1 MAIVLNIKLDKINSR
16 NSSNEKEVTE
26 KDNSN
31 ETFNS
36 KFKEQ
41 GEMRGVWLSTVN
53 NLDWPEVGSYNNNK
67 MQQELLKE
75 KLDFIEDN
83 NMNTVFFQVRPMG
96 DALYESEYSPWSKYL
111 TGELGKDPGYDPLE
125 FAIKEAHKRGI
136 EIQAWFNP
144 FRIDSNSEKF
154 NLDNYINE
162 LPEGSPLKENKD
174 WIVKYD
180 KYSYL
185 DIGIPEVRQY
195 VIDLIL
201 EVVDKYNID
210 GVVLDDYFYPYDYPL
225 PEGEDRE
232 GEVANNRRESVNNL
246 IRTIYKVIKSTKPSV
261 QFGVSP
267 YGVWKNKSSDLI
279 GSESNSL
286 ESYYDLYMDTLT
298 WIDEH
303 IVDYIAPQIYWSTD
317 NNDINYE
324 VMVSWWN
331 DVVKDSGVRLYIGQN
346 INDLDIASEIYKQI
360 EINREY
366 EYVSGN
372 ILFSAS
378 DIMNDNDNIVMQLK
392 EAYNCKAI
400 LPTKFNDN

>member
-1 MAIVLNIKLDKINSR
+1 MYNRCTLV
-16 NSSNEKEVTE
+16 E
-26 KDNSN
+26 
-31 ETFNS
+31 F
-36 KFKEQ
+36 
-41 GEMRGVWLSTVN
+41 RGVWIVSVYN
-53 NLDWPEVGSYNNNK
+53 IDWPKILDNTEAQK
-67 MQQELLKE
+67 QE
-75 KLDFIEDN
+75 FIEILDKLQSLN
-83 NMNTVFFQVRPMG
+83 INAIFVQVRPTS
-96 DALYESEYSPWSKYL
+96 DALYKSYINPWSKYL
-111 TGELGKDPGYDPLE
+111 TGEQGKYPGYDPLQFMIE
-125 FAIKEAHKRGI
+125 ETHKRNM
-136 EIQAWFNP
+136 EFHAWLNP
-144 FRIDSNSEKF
+144 YRITTQGTD
-154 NLDNYINE
+154 LNE
-162 LPEGSPLKENKD
+162 LAPNNPARIKPEWVLEFNNALFYDPENPEVIEYVAITVYEIIK
-174 WIVKYD
+174 KYD
-180 KYSYL
+180 V
-185 DIGIPEVRQY
+185 DGIHF
-195 VIDLIL
+195 
-201 EVVDKYNID
+201 
-210 GVVLDDYFYPYDYPL
+210 DDYFYPYDYPL
-225 PEGEDRE
+225 PEGE
-232 GEVANNRRESVNNL
+232 VANNRREAVNNL

-298 WIDEH
+298 WIDENT
-303 IVDYIAPQIYWSTD
+303 IDYIAPQIYWSTD
-317 NNDINYE
+317 NNDSNYE

>member
-1 MAIVLNIKLDKINSR
+1 MYNRCTLV
-16 NSSNEKEVTE
+16 E
-26 KDNSN
+26 
-31 ETFNS
+31 F
-36 KFKEQ
+36 
-41 GEMRGVWLSTVN
+41 RGVWIASVYN
-53 NLDWPEVGSYNNNK
+53 IDWPKTLDNPEAQK
-67 MQQELLKE
+67 QE
-75 KLDFIEDN
+75 FIEILDKLQSLN
-83 NMNTVFFQVRPMG
+83 INAIFVQIRPTS
-96 DALYESEYSPWSKYL
+96 DALYKSYINPWSKYL
-111 TGELGKDPGYDPLE
+111 TGEQGKYPGYDPLQFMIE
-125 FAIKEAHKRGI
+125 ETHKRDM
-136 EIQAWFNP
+136 EFHAWLNP
-144 FRIDSNSEKF
+144 YRITTQGTD
-154 NLDNYINE
+154 LNE
-162 LPEGSPLKENKD
+162 LAPNNPARIKPEWVLEFNNALFYDPENPEVIEYVAITVYEIIK
-174 WIVKYD
+174 KYD
-180 KYSYL
+180 V
-185 DIGIPEVRQY
+185 DGIHF
-195 VIDLIL
+195 
-201 EVVDKYNID
+201 
-210 GVVLDDYFYPYDYPL
+210 DDYFYPYDYPL

-232 GEVANNRRESVNNL
+232 GEVANNRREAVNNL

-303 IVDYIAPQIYWSTD
+303 IVDYIAPQIYWSTY
-317 NNDINYE
+317 NNDSNYE

-366 EYVSGN
+366 ENVSGN

>member
-1 MAIVLNIKLDKINSR
+1 MYNRCTLV
-16 NSSNEKEVTE
+16 E
-26 KDNSN
+26 
-31 ETFNS
+31 F
-36 KFKEQ
+36 
-41 GEMRGVWLSTVN
+41 RGVWIASVYN
-53 NLDWPEVGSYNNNK
+53 IDWPKTFDDLETQK
-67 MQQELLKE
+67 QE
-75 KLDFIEDN
+75 FIEILDKLQSLN
-83 NMNTVFFQVRPMG
+83 INAIFVQVRPTS
-96 DALYESEYSPWSKYL
+96 DALYKSYINPWSKYL
-111 TGELGKDPGYDPLE
+111 TGEQGKYPGYDPLQFMIE
-125 FAIKEAHKRGI
+125 ETHKRDMEFHAWLNPYRITTQGI
-136 EIQAWFNP
+136 
-144 FRIDSNSEKF
+144 D
-154 NLDNYINE
+154 LNE
-162 LPEGSPLKENKD
+162 LAPNNPARIKPEWVLEFNNELFYDPENPEVIEYVAITVYEIIK
-174 WIVKYD
+174 KYD
-180 KYSYL
+180 V
-185 DIGIPEVRQY
+185 DGIHF
-195 VIDLIL
+195 
-201 EVVDKYNID
+201 
-210 GVVLDDYFYPYDYPL
+210 DDYFYPYDYPL

-298 WIDEH
+298 WIDENT
-303 IVDYIAPQIYWSTD
+303 IDYIAPQIYWSTD
-317 NNDINYE
+317 NNDSNYE

>member
-96 DALYESEYSPWSKYL
+96 DDLYESEYSPWSKYL

-162 LPEGSPLKENKD
+162 LPEDSPLKE
-174 WIVKYD
+174 IVSSSGK
-180 KYSYL
+180 SF
-185 DIGIPEVRQY
+185 INS
-195 VIDLIL
+195 IL
-201 EVVDKYNID
+201 YGSSFISSKASFL
-210 GVVLDDYFYPYDYPL
+210 G
-225 PEGEDRE
+225 
-232 GEVANNRRESVNNL
+232 SSNL
-246 IRTIYKVIKSTKPSV
+246 SI
-261 QFGVSP
+261 
-267 YGVWKNKSSDLI
+267 
-279 GSESNSL
+279 
-286 ESYYDLYMDTLT
+286 
-298 WIDEH
+298 
-303 IVDYIAPQIYWSTD
+303 
-317 NNDINYE
+317 
-324 VMVSWWN
+324 
-331 DVVKDSGVRLYIGQN
+331 
-346 INDLDIASEIYKQI
+346 
-360 EINREY
+360 
-366 EYVSGN
+366 
-372 ILFSAS
+372 
-378 DIMNDNDNIVMQLK
+378 
-392 EAYNCKAI
+392 
-400 LPTKFNDN
+400 

>member
-1 MAIVLNIKLDKINSR
+1 MYNRCTLV
-16 NSSNEKEVTE
+16 E
-26 KDNSN
+26 
-31 ETFNS
+31 F
-36 KFKEQ
+36 
-41 GEMRGVWLSTVN
+41 RGVWIASVYN
-53 NLDWPEVGSYNNNK
+53 IDWPKTLDDPEAQK
-67 MQQELLKE
+67 QE
-75 KLDFIEDN
+75 FIEILDKLQSLN
-83 NMNTVFFQVRPMG
+83 INAIFVQIRPTS
-96 DALYESEYSPWSKYL
+96 DALYKSYINPWSKYL
-111 TGELGKDPGYDPLE
+111 TGEQGKYPGYDPLQFMIE
-125 FAIKEAHKRGI
+125 ETHKRDM
-136 EIQAWFNP
+136 EFHAWLNP
-144 FRIDSNSEKF
+144 YRITTQGTD
-154 NLDNYINE
+154 LNE
-162 LPEGSPLKENKD
+162 LAPNNPARIKPEWVLEFNNALFYDPENPEVIEYVAITVYEIIK
-174 WIVKYD
+174 KYD
-180 KYSYL
+180 V
-185 DIGIPEVRQY
+185 DGIHF
-195 VIDLIL
+195 
-201 EVVDKYNID
+201 
-210 GVVLDDYFYPYDYPL
+210 DDYFYPYDYPL
-225 PEGEDRE
+225 PEGE
-232 GEVANNRRESVNNL
+232 VANNRREAVNNL

-303 IVDYIAPQIYWSTD
+303 IVDYIAPQIYWSTY
-317 NNDINYE
+317 NNDSNYE

-366 EYVSGN
+366 ENVSGN

>member
-1 MAIVLNIKLDKINSR
+1 MYNRCTLV
-16 NSSNEKEVTE
+16 E
-26 KDNSN
+26 
-31 ETFNS
+31 F
-36 KFKEQ
+36 
-41 GEMRGVWLSTVN
+41 RGVWIASVYN
-53 NLDWPEVGSYNNNK
+53 IDWPKTLDNPEAQK
-67 MQQELLKE
+67 QE
-75 KLDFIEDN
+75 FIEILDKLQSLN
-83 NMNTVFFQVRPMG
+83 INAIFVQIRPTS
-96 DALYESEYSPWSKYL
+96 DALYKSYINPWSKYL
-111 TGELGKDPGYDPLE
+111 TGEQGKYPGYDPLQFMIE
-125 FAIKEAHKRGI
+125 ETHKRDM
-136 EIQAWFNP
+136 EFHAWLNP
-144 FRIDSNSEKF
+144 YRITTQGTD
-154 NLDNYINE
+154 LNE
-162 LPEGSPLKENKD
+162 LAPNNPARIKSEWVLEFNNALFYDPENPEVIEYVAVTVYEIIK
-174 WIVKYD
+174 KYD
-180 KYSYL
+180 V
-185 DIGIPEVRQY
+185 DGIHF
-195 VIDLIL
+195 
-201 EVVDKYNID
+201 
-210 GVVLDDYFYPYDYPL
+210 DDYFYPYDYPL

-232 GEVANNRRESVNNL
+232 GEVANNRREAVNNL

-303 IVDYIAPQIYWSTD
+303 IVDYIAPQIYWSTY
-317 NNDINYE
+317 NNDSNYE

-366 EYVSGN
+366 ENVSGN

-378 DIMNDNDNIVMQLK
+378 DIMNDTDNVVMQLK

>member
-1 MAIVLNIKLDKINSR
+1 MYNRCTLV
-16 NSSNEKEVTE
+16 E
-26 KDNSN
+26 
-31 ETFNS
+31 F
-36 KFKEQ
+36 
-41 GEMRGVWLSTVN
+41 RGVWIASVYN
-53 NLDWPEVGSYNNNK
+53 IDWPKTLDNPEAQK
-67 MQQELLKE
+67 QE
-75 KLDFIEDN
+75 FIEILDKLQSLN
-83 NMNTVFFQVRPMG
+83 INAIFVQIRPTS
-96 DALYESEYSPWSKYL
+96 DALYKSYINPWSKYL
-111 TGELGKDPGYDPLE
+111 TGEQGKYPGYDPLQFMIE
-125 FAIKEAHKRGI
+125 ETHKRDMEFHAWLNPYRITTQGI
-136 EIQAWFNP
+136 
-144 FRIDSNSEKF
+144 D
-154 NLDNYINE
+154 LNE
-162 LPEGSPLKENKD
+162 LAPNNPARIKPEWVLEFNNALFYDPENPEVIEYVAITVYEIIK
-174 WIVKYD
+174 KYD
-180 KYSYL
+180 V
-185 DIGIPEVRQY
+185 DGIHF
-195 VIDLIL
+195 
-201 EVVDKYNID
+201 
-210 GVVLDDYFYPYDYPL
+210 DDYFYPYDYPL

-232 GEVANNRRESVNNL
+232 GEVANNRREAVNNL

-317 NNDINYE
+317 NNDSNYE

>member
-1 MAIVLNIKLDKINSR
+1 MYNRCTLV
-16 NSSNEKEVTE
+16 E
-26 KDNSN
+26 
-31 ETFNS
+31 F
-36 KFKEQ
+36 
-41 GEMRGVWLSTVN
+41 RGVWIASVYN
-53 NLDWPEVGSYNNNK
+53 IDWPKTLDNPEAQK
-67 MQQELLKE
+67 QE
-75 KLDFIEDN
+75 FIEILDKLQSLN
-83 NMNTVFFQVRPMG
+83 INAIFVQIRPTS
-96 DALYESEYSPWSKYL
+96 DALYKSYINPWSKYL
-111 TGELGKDPGYDPLE
+111 TGEQGKYPGYDPLQFMIE
-125 FAIKEAHKRGI
+125 ETHKRDM
-136 EIQAWFNP
+136 EFHAWLNP
-144 FRIDSNSEKF
+144 YRITTQGTD
-154 NLDNYINE
+154 LNE
-162 LPEGSPLKENKD
+162 LAPNNPARIKPEWVLEFNNALFYDPENPEVIEYVAITVYEIIK
-174 WIVKYD
+174 KYD
-180 KYSYL
+180 V
-185 DIGIPEVRQY
+185 DGIHF
-195 VIDLIL
+195 
-201 EVVDKYNID
+201 
-210 GVVLDDYFYPYDYPL
+210 DDYFYPYDYPL

-286 ESYYDLYMDTLT
+286 ESYYNLYMDTLT
-298 WIDEH
+298 WIDENT
-303 IVDYIAPQIYWSTD
+303 IDYIAPQIYWSTD
-317 NNDINYE
+317 NNDSNYE

-366 EYVSGN
+366 ENVSGN

-378 DIMNDNDNIVMQLK
+378 DIMNDNDNVVMQLK

>member
-1 MAIVLNIKLDKINSR
+1 MYNRCTLV
-16 NSSNEKEVTE
+16 E
-26 KDNSN
+26 
-31 ETFNS
+31 F
-36 KFKEQ
+36 
-41 GEMRGVWLSTVN
+41 RGVWIASVYN
-53 NLDWPEVGSYNNNK
+53 IDWPKTLDNPEAQK
-67 MQQELLKE
+67 QE
-75 KLDFIEDN
+75 FIEILDKLQSLN
-83 NMNTVFFQVRPMG
+83 INAIFVQIRPTS
-96 DALYESEYSPWSKYL
+96 DALYKSYINPWSKYL
-111 TGELGKDPGYDPLE
+111 TGEQGKYPGYDPLQFMIE
-125 FAIKEAHKRGI
+125 ETHKRNM
-136 EIQAWFNP
+136 EFHAWLNP
-144 FRIDSNSEKF
+144 YRITTQGTD
-154 NLDNYINE
+154 LNE
-162 LPEGSPLKENKD
+162 LAPNNPARIKPEWVLEFNNALFYDPENPEVIEYVAVTVYEIIK
-174 WIVKYD
+174 KYD
-180 KYSYL
+180 V
-185 DIGIPEVRQY
+185 DGIHF
-195 VIDLIL
+195 
-201 EVVDKYNID
+201 
-210 GVVLDDYFYPYDYPL
+210 DDYFYPYNYPL

-232 GEVANNRRESVNNL
+232 GEVANNRREAVNNL

-298 WIDEH
+298 WIDEY
-303 IVDYIAPQIYWSTD
+303 IVDYIAPQIYWTTY
-317 NNDINYE
+317 NNDSNYE

-366 EYVSGN
+366 ENVSGN

-378 DIMNDNDNIVMQLK
+378 DIMNDNDNVVMQLK

>member
-1 MAIVLNIKLDKINSR
+1 MYNRCTLV
-16 NSSNEKEVTE
+16 E
-26 KDNSN
+26 
-31 ETFNS
+31 F
-36 KFKEQ
+36 
-41 GEMRGVWLSTVN
+41 RGVWIASVYN
-53 NLDWPEVGSYNNNK
+53 IDWPKTLDNPEAQK
-67 MQQELLKE
+67 QEFIEILD
-75 KLDFIEDN
+75 KLDSLNINAIF
-83 NMNTVFFQVRPMG
+83 VQVRPTS
-96 DALYESEYSPWSKYL
+96 DALYKSYINPWSKYL
-111 TGELGKDPGYDPLE
+111 TGEQGKYPGYDPLQFMIE
-125 FAIKEAHKRGI
+125 EIHKRDM
-136 EIQAWFNP
+136 EFHAWLNP
-144 FRIDSNSEKF
+144 YRITTQGTD
-154 NLDNYINE
+154 LNE
-162 LPEGSPLKENKD
+162 LAPNNPARIKPEWVLEFNNALFYDPENPEVIEYVAITVYEIIK
-174 WIVKYD
+174 KYD
-180 KYSYL
+180 V
-185 DIGIPEVRQY
+185 DGIHF
-195 VIDLIL
+195 
-201 EVVDKYNID
+201 
-210 GVVLDDYFYPYDYPL
+210 DDYFYPYDYPL

-298 WIDEH
+298 WIDENT
-303 IVDYIAPQIYWSTD
+303 IDYIAPQIYWSTD
-317 NNDINYE
+317 NNDSNYE

-378 DIMNDNDNIVMQLK
+378 DIMNDNDNVVMQLK

-400 LPTKFNDN
+400 LPTKFNYN

>member
-1 MAIVLNIKLDKINSR
+1 MYNRCTLV
-16 NSSNEKEVTE
+16 E
-26 KDNSN
+26 
-31 ETFNS
+31 F
-36 KFKEQ
+36 
-41 GEMRGVWLSTVN
+41 RGVWIASVYN
-53 NLDWPEVGSYNNNK
+53 IDWPKTLDNPEAQK
-67 MQQELLKE
+67 QE
-75 KLDFIEDN
+75 FIEILDKLQSLN
-83 NMNTVFFQVRPMG
+83 INAIFVQIRPTS
-96 DALYESEYSPWSKYL
+96 DALYKSYINPWSKYL
-111 TGELGKDPGYDPLE
+111 TGEQGKYPGYDPLQFMIE
-125 FAIKEAHKRGI
+125 ETHKRDM
-136 EIQAWFNP
+136 EFHAWLNP
-144 FRIDSNSEKF
+144 YRITTQGTD
-154 NLDNYINE
+154 LNE
-162 LPEGSPLKENKD
+162 LAPNNPARIKPEWVLEFNNALFYDPENPEVIEYVAITVYEIIK
-174 WIVKYD
+174 KYD
-180 KYSYL
+180 V
-185 DIGIPEVRQY
+185 DGIHF
-195 VIDLIL
+195 
-201 EVVDKYNID
+201 
-210 GVVLDDYFYPYDYPL
+210 DDYFYPYDYPL

-298 WIDEH
+298 WIDENT
-303 IVDYIAPQIYWSTD
+303 IDYIAPQIYWSTD
-317 NNDINYE
+317 NNDSNYE

-366 EYVSGN
+366 ENVSGN

-378 DIMNDNDNIVMQLK
+378 DIMNDNDNVVMQLK

>member
-1 MAIVLNIKLDKINSR
+1 MYNRCTLV
-16 NSSNEKEVTE
+16 E
-26 KDNSN
+26 
-31 ETFNS
+31 F
-36 KFKEQ
+36 
-41 GEMRGVWLSTVN
+41 RGVWIASVYN
-53 NLDWPEVGSYNNNK
+53 IDWPKTLDNPEAQK
-67 MQQELLKE
+67 QE
-75 KLDFIEDN
+75 FIEILDKLQSLN
-83 NMNTVFFQVRPMG
+83 INAIFVQIRPTS
-96 DALYESEYSPWSKYL
+96 DALYKSYINPWSKYL
-111 TGELGKDPGYDPLE
+111 TGEQGKYPGYDPLQFMIE
-125 FAIKEAHKRGI
+125 ETHKRNM
-136 EIQAWFNP
+136 EFHAWLNP
-144 FRIDSNSEKF
+144 YRITTQGTD
-154 NLDNYINE
+154 LNE
-162 LPEGSPLKENKD
+162 LAPNNPARIKPEWVLEFNNALFYDPENIEVIEYVAVTVYEIIK
-174 WIVKYD
+174 KYD
-180 KYSYL
+180 V
-185 DIGIPEVRQY
+185 DGIHF
-195 VIDLIL
+195 
-201 EVVDKYNID
+201 
-210 GVVLDDYFYPYDYPL
+210 DDYFYPYDYPL

-279 GSESNSL
+279 GSDSNSL

-298 WIDEH
+298 WIDER
-303 IVDYIAPQIYWSTD
+303 IVDYIAPQIYWTTD
-317 NNDINYE
+317 NNDSNYE

>member
-1 MAIVLNIKLDKINSR
+1 MYNRCTLV
-16 NSSNEKEVTE
+16 E
-26 KDNSN
+26 
-31 ETFNS
+31 F
-36 KFKEQ
+36 
-41 GEMRGVWLSTVN
+41 RGVWIASVYN
-53 NLDWPEVGSYNNNK
+53 IDWPKTLDNPEAQK
-67 MQQELLKE
+67 QE
-75 KLDFIEDN
+75 FIEILDKLQSLN
-83 NMNTVFFQVRPMG
+83 INAIFVQIRPTS
-96 DALYESEYSPWSKYL
+96 DALYKSYINPWSKYL
-111 TGELGKDPGYDPLE
+111 TGEQGKYPGYDPLQFMIE
-125 FAIKEAHKRGI
+125 ETHKRDM
-136 EIQAWFNP
+136 EFHAWLNP
-144 FRIDSNSEKF
+144 YRITTQGTD
-154 NLDNYINE
+154 LNE
-162 LPEGSPLKENKD
+162 LAPNNPARIKPEWVLEFNNALFYDHENPEVIEYVAITVYEIIK
-174 WIVKYD
+174 KYD
-180 KYSYL
+180 V
-185 DIGIPEVRQY
+185 DGIHF
-195 VIDLIL
+195 
-201 EVVDKYNID
+201 
-210 GVVLDDYFYPYDYPL
+210 DDYFYPYDYPL

-232 GEVANNRRESVNNL
+232 GEVANNRREAVNNL

>member
-1 MAIVLNIKLDKINSR
+1 MYNRCTLV
-16 NSSNEKEVTE
+16 E
-26 KDNSN
+26 
-31 ETFNS
+31 F
-36 KFKEQ
+36 
-41 GEMRGVWLSTVN
+41 RGVWIASVYN
-53 NLDWPEVGSYNNNK
+53 IDWPKTLDNPEAQK
-67 MQQELLKE
+67 QE
-75 KLDFIEDN
+75 FIEILDKLQSLN
-83 NMNTVFFQVRPMG
+83 INAIFVQIRPTS
-96 DALYESEYSPWSKYL
+96 DALYKSYINPWSKYL
-111 TGELGKDPGYDPLE
+111 TGEQGKYPGYDPLQFMIEETQKRDME
-125 FAIKEAHKRGI
+125 FH
-136 EIQAWFNP
+136 AWLNP
-144 FRIDSNSEKF
+144 YRITTQGTD
-154 NLDNYINE
+154 LNE
-162 LPEGSPLKENKD
+162 LAPNNPARIKPEWVLEFNNALFYDPENPEVIEYVAITVYEIIK
-174 WIVKYD
+174 KYD
-180 KYSYL
+180 V
-185 DIGIPEVRQY
+185 DGIHF
-195 VIDLIL
+195 
-201 EVVDKYNID
+201 
-210 GVVLDDYFYPYDYPL
+210 DDYFYPYDYPL

-232 GEVANNRRESVNNL
+232 GEVANNRREAVNNL

-286 ESYYDLYMDTLT
+286 ESYYNLYMDTLT
-298 WIDEH
+298 WIDENT
-303 IVDYIAPQIYWSTD
+303 IDYIAPQIYWSTD
-317 NNDINYE
+317 NNDSNYE

-366 EYVSGN
+366 ENVSGN

>member
-1 MAIVLNIKLDKINSR
+1 MYNRCTLV
-16 NSSNEKEVTE
+16 E
-26 KDNSN
+26 
-31 ETFNS
+31 F
-36 KFKEQ
+36 
-41 GEMRGVWLSTVN
+41 RGVWIASVYN
-53 NLDWPEVGSYNNNK
+53 IDWPKTLDNTEAQK
-67 MQQELLKE
+67 QEFIEILD
-75 KLDFIEDN
+75 KLDSLNINAIF
-83 NMNTVFFQVRPMG
+83 VQVRPTS
-96 DALYESEYSPWSKYL
+96 DALYKSYINPWSKYL
-111 TGELGKDPGYDPLE
+111 TGEQGKYPGYDPLQFMIE
-125 FAIKEAHKRGI
+125 ETHKRDM
-136 EIQAWFNP
+136 EFHAWLNP
-144 FRIDSNSEKF
+144 YRITTQGTD
-154 NLDNYINE
+154 LNE
-162 LPEGSPLKENKD
+162 LAPNNPARIKPEWVLEFNNALFYDPENPEVIEYVAITVYEIIK
-174 WIVKYD
+174 KYD
-180 KYSYL
+180 V
-185 DIGIPEVRQY
+185 DGIHF
-195 VIDLIL
+195 
-201 EVVDKYNID
+201 
-210 GVVLDDYFYPYDYPL
+210 DDYFYPYDYPL
-225 PEGEDRE
+225 PEGE
-232 GEVANNRRESVNNL
+232 VANNRREAVNNL

-317 NNDINYE
+317 NNDSNYE

-366 EYVSGN
+366 ENVSGN
-372 ILFSAS
+372 ILFSAR

-400 LPTKFNDN
+400 LPTKFNYN

>member
-1 MAIVLNIKLDKINSR
+1 MYNRCTLV
-16 NSSNEKEVTE
+16 E
-26 KDNSN
+26 
-31 ETFNS
+31 F
-36 KFKEQ
+36 
-41 GEMRGVWLSTVN
+41 RGVWIASVYN
-53 NLDWPEVGSYNNNK
+53 IDWPKTLDNPEAQK
-67 MQQELLKE
+67 QE
-75 KLDFIEDN
+75 FIEILDKLQSLN
-83 NMNTVFFQVRPMG
+83 INAIFVQVRPTS
-96 DALYESEYSPWSKYL
+96 DALYKSYINPWSKYL
-111 TGELGKDPGYDPLE
+111 TGEQGKYPGYDPLQFMIE
-125 FAIKEAHKRGI
+125 ETHKRDM
-136 EIQAWFNP
+136 EFHAWLNP
-144 FRIDSNSEKF
+144 YRITTQGTD
-154 NLDNYINE
+154 LNE
-162 LPEGSPLKENKD
+162 LAPNNPARIKPEWVLEFNNALFYDPENPEVIEYVAITVYEIIK
-174 WIVKYD
+174 KYD
-180 KYSYL
+180 V
-185 DIGIPEVRQY
+185 DGIHF
-195 VIDLIL
+195 
-201 EVVDKYNID
+201 
-210 GVVLDDYFYPYDYPL
+210 DDYFYPYDYPL
-225 PEGEDRE
+225 PEGE
-232 GEVANNRRESVNNL
+232 VANNRREAVNNL

-303 IVDYIAPQIYWSTD
+303 IVDYISPQIYWSTE

-324 VMVSWWN
+324 VMVRWFN